1 MAVAGVTSDR
11 IGKTREKTVDPVGA
25 VKEADTSWTFTL
37 TAAKAPPTSNGG
49 QGLVAESVVSDAA
62 APRTPVV
69 GLPVTPQEGVPAAVA
84 ACNNGSVPNP
94 RPHAKRWRSPTSS
107 RVRLIIVP
115 LRPAAGPR
123 R

>member
-25 VKEADTSWTFTL
+25 VNEADTSWTFTL

-49 QGLVAESVVSDAA
+49 QGLVAESVVSGAG
-62 APRTPVV
+62 APTAPVV
-69 GLPVTPQEGVPAAVA
+69 GFTGTPHEGVPAAVA
-84 ACNNGSVPNP
+84 ACTNGSVPNP

-107 RVRLIIVP
+107 RVRFVIEP
-115 LRPAAGPR
+115 LRPAAGPTR
-123 R
+123 